1 LEEIMASR
9 KVVARFVAGL
19 LAIGVSTSAVMAQGR
34 GPQRTT
40 PAPAD
45 VTKVEAALP
54 DSAPAKPLKPRKVL
68 AFGHAAGFV
77 HSSIPLGC
85 KTVELL
91 GKKTGAYD
99 TVISFDPAIFTP
111 EKLAEFDAIVLV
123 STTGDFLD
131 DRNDKAVSEKRRAAL
146 LDFVSSGKGVV
157 GIHAACDAFYDWP
170 DYGRMLGGYF
180 SKHGT
185 QKERVAVV
193 NEDPGNPI
201 NAAIDAKG
209 FEYADEIYRFLPGVI
224 NWGNDKNP
232 EHRQVYQRSALH
244 ILLSVDPSKNSN
256 EPGNPDMPVAWIH
269 QVGKG
274 REFYCSLGHNEY
286 VYYDPMVQKYY
297 LAGIQYAIGDLKAD
311 DTPKK

>member
-1 LEEIMASR
+1 MVSS
-9 KVVARFVAGL
+9 KVVAGFVTGI
-19 LAIGVSTSAVMAQGR
+19 LAIGFAGNAALAQGR

-40 PAPAD
+40 PQPAD

-54 DSAPAKPLKPRKVL
+54 DSAPAKPQKPRKVL
-68 AFGHAAGFV
+68 AFGHASGFV

-99 TVISFDPAIFTP
+99 TVISFDPAIFEP
-111 EKLAEFDAIVLV
+111 AKLAEFDAIVLV
-123 STTGDFLD
+123 STTGGFLD
-131 DRNDKAVSEKRRAAL
+131 DRNDKAVSDKRRQAL
-146 LDFVSSGKGVV
+146 LDFVAGGKGVV

-185 QKERVAVV
+185 QKEKVAIV
-193 NEDPGNPI
+193 NEDPKNPV
-201 NAAIDAKG
+201 NAAIDPKG
-209 FEYADEIYRFLPGVI
+209 FDYADEIYRFLPGMI

-232 EHRQVYQRSALH
+232 EHKQLYQRSALH
-244 ILLSVDPSKNSN
+244 ILLSVDASKNKN
-256 EPGNPDMPVAWIH
+256 EPDGTDMPVAWIH
-269 QVGKG
+269 EVGKG

-286 VYYDPMVQKYY
+286 VYYDPMIQKYY

-311 DTPKK
+311 DAPKK